1 MASLNKV
8 MLIGNLTRDVE
19 TRFTP
24 SGTCIAGF
32 GIACNRKWKDAKTGE
47 LKEEVTFVDIELF
60 GKTAE
65 VAQKYLAK
73 GKSVFIEGRLKLD
86 TWEDKGT
93 GQKRSKLKVIGETL
107 QFLSD
112 GKQQT
117 QAKPT
122 AQPAPQADHD
132 LGISDEGIPY

>member
-19 TRFTP
+19 MRFTP
-24 SGTCIAGF
+24 AGTGIANF

-86 TWEDKGT
+86 QWEDKGT

-112 GKQQT
+112 GKQQP

-122 AQPAPQADHD
+122 AQQAPQADHD